1 MKIKLTSLLL
11 FIILFSTISIIKSQ
25 TTIEVN
31 SENIYRGELL
41 ELGIDPQNNQQVL
54 DSLHSESIY
63 TRYIVENYCRINILQ
78 DAIPYLKDRLGI
90 TGYQNN
96 LFPGIN
102 RYSEKIAIISA
113 LIELG
118 DTSLDRNTL
127 KGAIDYLNGDTIK
140 CLEYYSITGYLA
152 QKYNDIYGW
161 DGVKREFRQQYLNNS
176 IPLDS
181 YKYLVVFPLVKTIV
195 RDSILVFYKEIV
207 LNKNEEINIRLV
219 ALNYLYEENSELL
232 QDICVEIIN
241 NSDESLS
248 LLKKS
253 FEIYKEISPNNYLD
267 LIIEKFNSD
276 TISIITLEKLIELN
290 KPSVYKIVVDKYKS
304 ITNVDLVFPEFKNA
318 LFNET
323 LYLLDESEPN
333 VSFIDSLQSTISY
346 FSNIGWIGNLNFINE
361 LDFILSELK
370 SSTNNLD
377 SNNIDAGIRLFRKA
391 INFAFNDSSDI
402 TNRFIDKYVY
412 NFLSINTYNIYYK
425 IFKKYLV
432 EEIYEVNPDSVAK
445 GSNNIYTE
453 LIGTGFEKN
462 SIFYWNENYILDYEY
477 ISPDRVILFLK
488 DSLLTEESVNK
499 IGVANEIASYSNQL
513 NFYVT
518 DSFNPNL
525 VVNLKN
531 SLGNQIPAS
540 NVMYYESAA
549 GGWKDAVNNGDG
561 TFTVIT
567 TRPTVSIRM
576 FYEYANQ
583 TVHNVPAQNNT
594 YTFTTVNAAV
604 ELRNSSGNLIDQG
617 TVQYYAG
624 AWRSFGT
631 TVNGVANK
639 ELLPINY
646 SFRMI
651 YEYVPLD
658 KQQDISTN
666 STVTFSTVL
675 CTVKVTKANGQ
686 PLSGVSTK
694 YYSGAWRDIGLTNAN
709 GEATKELL
717 PKSLNFRAASG
728 NVSKDKQQDIGV
740 NNLVEI
746 QLP

>member
-540 NVMYYESAA
+540 NVMYYE
-549 GGWKDAVNNGDG
+549 GKWKDAVNNGDG

-567 TRPTVSIRM
+567 TKPTVSIRM
-576 FYEYANQ
+576 FYEGANQ
-583 TVHNVPAQNNT
+583 TVNNVPAQNNT
-594 YTFTTVNAAV
+594 YIFQTVNASV
-604 ELRNSSGNLIDQG
+604 QLKNSSGNLIDQG

-686 PLSGVSTK
+686 PLSGASTK

-709 GEATKELL
+709 GEAAKELL

-746 QLP
+746 QLNVP

>member
-219 ALNYLYEENSELL
+219 ALNYLNEENSELL

-333 VSFIDSLQSTISY
+333 VSFIDSLKSTISY

-477 ISPDRVILFLK
+477 LSPDRVILFLK

-540 NVMYYESAA
+540 NVMYYE

-567 TRPTVSIRM
+567 TKPTVSIRK

-686 PLSGVSTK
+686 PLS
-694 YYSGAWRDIGLTNAN
+694 
-709 GEATKELL
+709 
-717 PKSLNFRAASG
+717 
-728 NVSKDKQQDIGV
+728 
-740 NNLVEI
+740 
-746 QLP
+746 